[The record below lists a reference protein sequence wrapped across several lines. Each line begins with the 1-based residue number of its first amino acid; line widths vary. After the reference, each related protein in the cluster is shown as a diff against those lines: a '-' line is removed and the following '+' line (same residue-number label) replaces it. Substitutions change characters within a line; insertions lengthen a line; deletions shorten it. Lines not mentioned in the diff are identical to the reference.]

1 MLSFLTEPAPHEEAA
16 ALIADKPA
24 VMRELF
30 DSLPDEMKSRA
41 FTIKG
46 IEDFDVLQS
55 VRDQIAKIPQG
66 AEWDHVKQDIIRKMS
81 PWLDETQ
88 AATRAELLMRFHAGQ
103 AYATTSARIAD
114 SMIDVFP
121 FRQYHTNHG
130 PRVRDSH
137 AALDGLIL
145 PADHEFWKTHTPP
158 WQFNCH
164 CFFTTLTEEDR
175 DEAHAREQGR
185 PPEARNV
192 LEGPA
197 LDALAAGRVSRGPSQ
212 NYTLGKSI
220 FHVDATTLP
229 YDQIKKRW
237 DTATAA
243 DFEDWAGKQ
252 DVGGTSLLEILKG
265 NAGFREGGDPMGMA
279 TGGSPDFMD
288 LARGAVSGKAFT
300 SGGAPGLVSRMA
312 AVDAEKVTAFEARHA
327 DKRIEHGLVF
337 DKQGNTLWED
347 VGKADSVDV
356 PAHVDLEGMGFSHNH
371 PQGSSFSL
379 EDVEVLFAKRAGEIR
394 VTTSHGVFSVRRKQG
409 VYHSTVEIRTKELAP
424 DIRASLRAL
433 EGEAD
438 FDMNRYWDTLWRGLA
453 QKGLIDYEYI
463 PMKNRPQTPIA
474 EALSARHAPAG
485 EESITLRT
493 PTSDEM
499 RDYMDGKIPLPGL
512 EQFSKTMR
520 RLSIEAGE
528 PQP

>member
-24 VMRELF
+24 VLRELF

-46 IEDFDVLQS
+46 IEDFDILQS
-55 VRDQIAKIPQG
+55 VRDQISKIPQG
-66 AEWDHVKQDIIRKMS
+66 ADWDHVKQDIIRKMS

-243 DFEDWAGKQ
+243 DFEAWADKQ
-252 DVGGTSLLEILKG
+252 DMGSGRSLLKILQDGSAFREDPLPGGTGKVIKSFVDEAQALATFQAVRVGAEMLSASLPT
-265 NAGFREGGDPMGMA
+265 ARREA
-279 TGGSPDFMD
+279 
-288 LARGAVSGKAFT
+288 LRAWEAQYA
-300 SGGAPGLVSRMA
+300 MA
-312 AVDAEKVTAFEARHA
+312 AV
-327 DKRIEHGLVF
+327 EHGLLL
-337 DKQGNTLWED
+337 DKEGVELGRTI
-347 VGKADSVDV
+347 GTRDSVSL
-356 PAHVDLEGMGFSHNH
+356 PENQPTAGNLFSHNH
-371 PQGSSFSL
+371 PARSSFSPQDL
-379 EDVEVLFAKRAGEIR
+379 KLLFAHRLGELRVTNLQGSYSISRRPPHALGEVLARMTEVGDDMIASIATLEISTGEQER
-394 VTTSHGVFSVRRKQG
+394 LLQHAVWTR
-409 VYHSTVEIRTKELAP
+409 LA
-424 DIRASLRAL
+424 R
-433 EGEAD
+433 E
-438 FDMNRYWDTLWRGLA
+438 
-453 QKGLIDYEYI
+453 GLINYHFT
-463 PMKNRPQTPIA
+463 PMRPDSPLS
-474 EALSARHAPAG
+474 ESLSAQPAPVPG
-485 EESITLRT
+485 FMERYGWDKLQEEVQKNPEQYAYT
-493 PTSDEM
+493 DEELKAE
-499 RDYMDGKIPLPGL
+499 D
-512 EQFSKTMR
+512 
-520 RLSIEAGE
+520 
-528 PQP
+528 